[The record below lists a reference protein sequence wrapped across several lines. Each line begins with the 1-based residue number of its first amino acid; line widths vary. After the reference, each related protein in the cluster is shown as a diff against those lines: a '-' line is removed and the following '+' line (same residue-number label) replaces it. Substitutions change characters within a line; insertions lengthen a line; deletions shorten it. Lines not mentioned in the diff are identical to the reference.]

1 MPERYRKSPNA
12 RLNQVAGEVLLL
24 RTDQPLAYAL
34 SDSGAVLWDA
44 LDHIDS
50 PAGLEALLLEAR
62 PDLSPAVA
70 RREVRA
76 FLDQLVRHGLASRR
90 RRRRRNLRKKDD
102 VTGELVGNEL
112 IVLSRS
118 SRKVHLLNDSG
129 ALLWEALDLLP
140 DAGDL
145 LGVALEAWPDKAQEE
160 VAAVIDSF
168 LDQLIELGLVEEDR
182 DPSG

>member
-76 FLDQLVRHGLASRR
+76 FLDQLVRHGLASG
-90 RRRRRNLRKKDD
+90 RRRRNLRKKDD
-102 VTGELVGNEL
+102 ITVELVGNEL

-129 ALLWEALDLLP
+129 ALLWEALDVLP
-140 DAGDL
+140 DAADL
-145 LGVALEAWPDKAQEE
+145 LGVALEAWPDKAPEE

-182 DPSG
+182 DPLG

>member
-1 MPERYRKSPNA
+1 MTERYRKSPNA
-12 RLNQVAGEVLLL
+12 RLNQVAGETLLL
-24 RTDQPLAYAL
+24 RTDEPLAYAL

-50 PAGLEALLLEAR
+50 PAELEALLLDAR
-62 PDLSPAVA
+62 PDLAPAVA

-76 FLDQLVRHGLASRR
+76 FLDQLVRHGLASGRR
-90 RRRRRNLRKKDD
+90 SRNLRKTDD
-102 VTGELVGNEL
+102 ITAELVGNEL

-129 ALLWEALDLLP
+129 ALLWEALDVLS
-140 DAGDL
+140 DAADL
-145 LGVALEAWPDKAQEE
+145 LAIALEAWPDKTPEE

-182 DPSG
+182 DPVG